1 MVQYTCVQDKHRN
14 KTDTLSEI

>member
-1 MVQYTCVQDKHRN
+1 MVQYTCVQDNQSN